1 MDTGTHIVMGIAL
14 GGLAMV
20 DPVVASEPATMSTV
34 VAGVIVGSL
43 IPDIDTILKLR
54 NNAVYIRH
62 HRGITHS
69 IPAVLLWPLLIT
81 LLFSLIAPE
90 ANFIHLWA
98 WTFLAVFLHVF
109 VDIFNSYGTQ
119 ALRPFSNKWVA
130 IGVINTFDP
139 VIFILHA
146 IALIIWGIGAD
157 PVYTIITLYIVIFF
171 YYVLR
176 FIIKAAV
183 KKAVHF
189 TIPDATEIII
199 APTMR
204 FLQWRIAASSEN
216 CHYVGRAYGRS
227 VNIYDRF
234 EREPMPTSP
243 QIEVAMSDHNIQAF
257 TSFSPIYRWSISY
270 IGDLCEVR
278 LIDLRYRSKG
288 YYPFVAVAHVDKDLN
303 ILNSYTG
310 WIFSEDKLRKKLK
323 FMPNS

>member
-1 MDTGTHIVMGIAL
+1 MDTGTHIVMGVAL
-14 GGLAMV
+14 GGLALA
-20 DPVVASEPATMSTV
+20 DPVVLADSATLGAV
-34 VAGVIVGSL
+34 VASVIVGSL
-43 IPDIDTILKLR
+43 IPDIDTVLKLR

-81 LLFSLIAPE
+81 ILMSLIVPE
-90 ANFIHLWA
+90 ANFLHVWA

-139 VIFILHA
+139 IIFILHA
-146 IALIIWGIGAD
+146 IALIIWAMGVN
-157 PVYTIITLYIVIFF
+157 PVYTILTTYVIIFF
-171 YYVLR
+171 YYLLR
-176 FIIKAAV
+176 FAVKSAV
-183 KKAVHF
+183 KKAVF
-189 TIPDATEIII
+189 YTVPDATEIII

-204 FLQWRIAASSEN
+204 FFQWRIAASSKE

-234 EREPMPTSP
+234 KREPMPKSP
-243 QIEVAMSDHNIQAF
+243 EIDVAMGDKNIKAF
-257 TSFSPIYRWSISY
+257 TSFSPIYRWSITY
-270 IGDLCEVR
+270 IDDICEVR

-288 YYPFVAVAHVDKDLN
+288 YYPFVAVAHIDKELN
-303 ILNSYTG
+303 VINSYTG
-310 WIFSEDKLRKKLK
+310 WIFSEDKLRKKLN
-323 FMPNS
+323 FAPNS